1 MKTMKKVLLLA
12 LAAAMLFTL
21 AACGQKPAAAP
32 ANRLEKIL
40 ADGKL
45 TVAVSPDFAPLEF
58 VDPDKQGQDQYA
70 GAEMAFAR
78 YIAEQL
84 GVKLEIQTMEFDACQ
99 TAVAS
104 GLVDLSLS
112 GYSYTPERAENMELS
127 DFYNLNDVDEYT
139 QGVMVLAGDE
149 SKYTTAADFDGK
161 KVAAQNASLQQSLTT
176 EYLTGATLEL
186 VVTVQDGVNLLLTG
200 RIDAVAMEIGAG
212 EIYLG
217 NNAGLAMAD
226 FKFDF
231 SDTGTVMAAPK
242 GEVELIAK
250 MNEIVAKVN
259 DEGLFSQ
266 WMDEAVARALELG
279 IEVND

>member
-12 LAAAMLFTL
+12 LVAAMLFSL
-21 AACGQKPAAAP
+21 AACGKKPAAH

-58 VDPDKQGQDQYA
+58 VDPDKQGQEQYA

-84 GVKLEIQTMEFDACQ
+84 GVKLEIQTMDFDACQ
-99 TAVAS
+99 TAVSAGS
-104 GLVDLSLS
+104 VDLSLS
-112 GYSYTPERAENMELS
+112 GYSYTDDRAANMELS

-149 SKYTTAADFDGK
+149 AKFATAADFDGK
-161 KVAAQNASLQQSLTT
+161 KVAAQNASLQQSLTA
-176 EYLTGATLEL
+176 EYLPGATIEP

-200 RIDAVAMEIGAG
+200 RVDAVAMEVGAG

-217 NNAGLAMAD
+217 NNTGLAMAD

-250 MNEIVAKVN
+250 MNELVAKIN
-259 DEGLFSQ
+259 EEGLFAQ

-279 IEVND
+279 LEVND